1 LKLLFSALHL
11 RERQYH

>member
-1 LKLLFSALHL
+1 MKLLFSALHL